1 MVFNEK
7 VQRQQYTTFIKN
19 RFQANDFF
27 PKNFFTKLEL
37 DRKLINILWNILYTH
52 ICNYNFYLKWLC
64 IICKLFFHRTMRE
77 IDILS
82 LNFNLSLKPSK
93 KILSHRYQLVCI
105 YKYIF
110 EIYKLAI
117 LLSSN
122 ALFLGSNR
130 SKQEV
135 NNFKFHNL
143 FVSYEF
149 LKCVIL
155 IFN

>member
-1 MVFNEK
+1 
-7 VQRQQYTTFIKN
+7 
-19 RFQANDFF
+19 
-27 PKNFFTKLEL
+27 
-37 DRKLINILWNILYTH
+37 
-52 ICNYNFYLKWLC
+52 
-64 IICKLFFHRTMRE
+64 MRE